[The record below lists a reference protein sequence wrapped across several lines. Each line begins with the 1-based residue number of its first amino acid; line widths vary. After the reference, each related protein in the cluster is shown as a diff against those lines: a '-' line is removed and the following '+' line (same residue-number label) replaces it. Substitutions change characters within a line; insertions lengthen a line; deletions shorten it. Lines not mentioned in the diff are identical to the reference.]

1 MITKKTSPKHT
12 AGELAEAIVFPV
24 TLTPV
29 QKKEAREQLAI
40 ARKKS
45 NRKMSNNDR
54 LSLQIF
60 QLKFQLEDY
69 IQNKEFNPA
78 LTFGYFLKQ
87 YVDLLQVKRKDFADE
102 ISINE
107 TLLSQFIN
115 QHRMPPEYIAIRLE
129 IHSNNSIPATYWFKL
144 VEKQK
149 EFELKTDKG
158 LRKKENKFVH
168 RRLTVNSIS
177 GKHPVSTRLV
187 P

>member
-1 MITKKTSPKHT
+1 MKTKKVSAPN
-12 AGELAEAIVFPV
+12 ARELAEAIVFPV
-24 TLTPV
+24 KLTPG
-29 QKKEAREQLAI
+29 QKKEAAEQLAI
-40 ARKKS
+40 TRKKTQ
-45 NRKMSNNDR
+45 RGMSDNDR

-69 IQNKEFNPA
+69 IQNKEFHPD

-87 YVDLLQVKRKDFADE
+87 YVDLLHLKRKEFADE
-102 ISINE
+102 ISIDE

-115 QHRMPPEYIAIRLE
+115 QHRMPPDYIAVRLE

-158 LRKKENKFVH
+158 LRRKENKFVR
-168 RRLTVNSIS
+168 RRLAVNS
-177 GKHPVSTRLV
+177 VNR
-187 P
+187 